1 MKSQKKVKRQLRL
14 VILKDLLLV
23 PGISVVTLLT
33 FATATTSMYRAR
45 KRKRRRPLLRNTGT
59 GNWLMKQSLY
69 G

>member
-23 PGISVVTLLT
+23 PVILVVTLLT
-33 FATATTSMYRAR
+33 FATATSSMYRAR
-45 KRKRRRPLLRNTGT
+45 KRKRKRPLLRNTGT